1 MRKIALALVVA
12 FGVTACDPVTIPNPF
27 QTYQNPVTASNLYE
41 ANLAYDAALKAFNK
55 MKSLCAQRVISNS
68 CRTYVIKGQQIIP
81 KAESARK
88 IAQDFIRQNPTL
100 DASSL
105 VRAFTTLIGNL
116 QTFAAQQP

>member
-1 MRKIALALVVA
+1 MKKVIIAIVFAL
-12 FGVTACDPVTIPNPF
+12 GVSACDPVTIPNPF

-55 MKSLCAQRVISNS
+55 MKSLCAQRVIPNS
-68 CRTYVIKGQQIIP
+68 CRTYVLKGQQIIP

-100 DASSL
+100 DATSL
-105 VRAFTTLIGNL
+105 VKAFTALVGNL